1 MATILKRGGKYQAQV
16 RRLGHKPVSRTFTLK
31 SDAAAWARKVESEI
45 ERGTYVDRT
54 PGASTT
60 LSQMLSRYRKE
71 ILPKLSST
79 SQEVDGYRLNT
90 LDSKLGHHSLAALTP
105 AVVSDYRNTRLK
117 VVSAGTV
124 LRELG
129 VLSRVLSAC
138 RQEWGIEVRN
148 SVTEI
153 QKPKAPRGR
162 DRRLRQGE
170 IDLILAVL
178 QPTMQA
184 VVRFAI
190 ETAMRRGEIAA
201 MKFEDVDRAHRTL
214 LIPATK
220 TGVPRTIP
228 LSCGAF
234 QIIEG
239 MGDKDARGPVF
250 GMTATTISQAFRRAC
265 RRAGLEDL
273 HLHDLRHEATSR
285 LFEKGL
291 AVMEVALVT
300 GHADVRMLARY
311 THLRAGDLVCKL
323 G

>member
-1 MATILKRGGKYQAQV
+1 
-16 RRLGHKPVSRTFTLK
+16 
-31 SDAAAWARKVESEI
+31 
-45 ERGTYVDRT
+45 
-54 PGASTT
+54 
-60 LSQMLSRYRKE
+60 
-71 ILPKLSST
+71 
-79 SQEVDGYRLNT
+79 
-90 LDSKLGHHSLAALTP
+90 
-105 AVVSDYRNTRLK
+105 VSDYRNTRLK